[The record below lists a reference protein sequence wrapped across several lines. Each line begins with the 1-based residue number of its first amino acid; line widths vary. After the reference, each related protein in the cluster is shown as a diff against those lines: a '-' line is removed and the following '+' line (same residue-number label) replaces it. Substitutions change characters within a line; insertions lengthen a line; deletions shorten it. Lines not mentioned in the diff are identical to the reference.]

1 MLAGVHTQTRTEG
14 TIRIQTQKRTR
25 FLLRTRSYRPDR
37 ALDVF
42 QSHQRLIRGPLHVV
56 GVPPSCRRQREA
68 GSIPLAG
75 SVQRLLVALSGWLW
89 HDLGGV
95 GSTGGG
101 DGEALVDWVFR
112 AYESGSAPPH
122 PALIVFGP
130 FMPPESQ
137 SRFVQRAAALDQVE
151 VMTFDANLEALM
163 DQAVGLF
170 RQGELQ
176 QALELLAPLQGHA
189 RSQISQL
196 RATLMEIWNRNQ
208 VEQRRLVQLV
218 EQERWWEALDSLN
231 KLDHPWWQQQA
242 HATRLRVENAIQA
255 LDEAQEHQQ
264 HPTVHADVI
273 SGDELD
279 AAVEDQLRQ
288 GLDPWTAF
296 SSGCSHLGGRV
307 EEDGPESFC
316 RRSSPSP

>member
-1 MLAGVHTQTRTEG
+1 MAAPRHLLLRLWGLGTLGLVLAIATGAYWWEKQLPEQLQSAIAANDYASC
-14 TIRIQTQKRTR
+14 IRISEQLAALRWLGDGSPEEQALCREKRAEQ
-25 FLLRTRSYRPDR
+25 LWNQDDPIA
-37 ALDVF
+37 ALAL
-42 QSHQRLIRGPLHVV
+42 QQ
-56 GVPPSCRRQREA
+56 Q
-68 GSIPLAG
+68 
-75 SVQRLLVALSGWLW
+75 LVASG
-89 HDLGGV
+89 HGDLELHRE
-95 GSTGGG
+95 T
-101 DGEALVDWVFR
+101 L
-112 AYESGSAPPH
+112 
-122 PALIVFGP
+122 
-130 FMPPESQ
+130 
-137 SRFVQRAAALDQVE
+137 QRWRQ
-151 VMTFDANLEALM
+151 ALM

-242 HATRLRVENAIQA
+242 HATRLQVENAIQA

-279 AAVEDQLRQ
+279 AAVEDQLRL

>member
-1 MLAGVHTQTRTEG
+1 MTRPSTGPWNRRCGSIKQNQLLAFSFLAAPRHL
-14 TIRIQTQKRTR
+14 
-25 FLLRTRSYRPDR
+25 LLRLWGLGTLGLVLAIATGAYWWEKQLPEQLQSAIAANDYASCIRTSEQLAALRWLGDGAPEEQALCREKR
-37 ALDVF
+37 AEQLWNQGDP
-42 QSHQRLIRGPLHVV
+42 I
-56 GVPPSCRRQREA
+56 A
-68 GSIPLAG
+68 ALAL
-75 SVQRLLVALSGWLW
+75 QQQLVASG
-89 HDLGGV
+89 HGDLELHRE
-95 GSTGGG
+95 T
-101 DGEALVDWVFR
+101 L
-112 AYESGSAPPH
+112 
-122 PALIVFGP
+122 
-130 FMPPESQ
+130 
-137 SRFVQRAAALDQVE
+137 QRWRQ
-151 VMTFDANLEALM
+151 ALM

-296 SSGCSHLGGRV
+296 SSGCSHLGGLV

>member
-1 MLAGVHTQTRTEG
+1 MTRPSTGPWNRRCGSIKQNQLLAFSFLAAPRHL
-14 TIRIQTQKRTR
+14 
-25 FLLRTRSYRPDR
+25 LLRLWGLGTLGLVLAIATGAYWWEKQLPEQLQSAIAANDYASCIRTSEQLAALRWLGDGAPEEQALCREKR
-37 ALDVF
+37 AEQLWSQGDP
-42 QSHQRLIRGPLHVV
+42 I
-56 GVPPSCRRQREA
+56 A
-68 GSIPLAG
+68 ALAL
-75 SVQRLLVALSGWLW
+75 QQQLVASG
-89 HDLGGV
+89 HGDLELHRE
-95 GSTGGG
+95 T
-101 DGEALVDWVFR
+101 L
-112 AYESGSAPPH
+112 
-122 PALIVFGP
+122 
-130 FMPPESQ
+130 
-137 SRFVQRAAALDQVE
+137 QRWRQ
-151 VMTFDANLEALM
+151 ALM